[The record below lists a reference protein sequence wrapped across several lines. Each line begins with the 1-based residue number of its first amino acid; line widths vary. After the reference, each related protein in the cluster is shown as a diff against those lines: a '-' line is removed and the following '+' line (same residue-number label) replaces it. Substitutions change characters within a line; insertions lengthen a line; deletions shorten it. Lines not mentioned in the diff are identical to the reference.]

1 MPSQQPSQT
10 LQSVL
15 AEVRNYLRD
24 HPELNR
30 LIEGEETSDRQ
41 MRWYIA
47 EVVDDWNLTPPP
59 IGYQPISRIP
69 RSLLIKGVVAE
80 VLFSVAILN
89 LRNSLRYTDGQVTV
103 DLDKHQALVAMSQ
116 MLKREY
122 EMKRDKIK
130 VSQNIANAL
139 SSADGLHSEYYYFSA
154 GYYGNTTFT
163 STRGVTST

>member
-1 MPSQQPSQT
+1 MSSQQPNQT

-30 LIEGEETSDRQ
+30 LIDGEETSDRQ

-59 IGYQPISRIP
+59 IGYQPISNIP
-69 RSLLIKGVVAE
+69 RSVLIKGVMAE

-103 DLDKHQALVAMSQ
+103 DLDKHQSLVAMSQ
-116 MLKREY
+116 MMKREY
-122 EMKRDKIK
+122 ELKRDKIK
-130 VSQNIANAL
+130 VSQNISNAL
-139 SSADGLHSEYYYFSA
+139 GAVCGVHSEYYYIASY
-154 GYYGNTTFT
+154 YYGDFGFIT
-163 STRGVTST
+163 